1 MRVARRRLLLF
12 VMTAPSRRATLRE
25 SMLEEA
31 LEDRVDS
38 SRVRRSLRAVKRK
51 MSSYPLDR
59 SYPRLQRSEG
69 KPESLSNRYCA

>member
-1 MRVARRRLLLF
+1 MRVSRLHLPLF
-12 VMTAPSRRATLRE
+12 VMTVPSRRAVLRE

-51 MSSYPLDR
+51 MNSYPLDR

-69 KPESLSNRYCA
+69 KPESLSDRYCA